1 MSLANED
8 SLAKTILS
16 FGWSRNSL
24 CKRAPLRYMSW
35 ITYIQLLVLQILSSR
50 PKMWIS
56 VLRVLQLF
64 FRHVSDRA
72 NTSVELVRT
81 DTCSLWNYEPSEG
94 HTESTR
100 GRHWQAFMAS
110 ILPKRRR
117 IVYST
122 QSHPRKIEYSA
133 WSFRVWLVDFDTA
146 LKPTGQ

>member
-8 SLAKTILS
+8 SLTKTILS

-94 HTESTR
+94 HTEIDQGSALTGIHGLYTPQKEANRIARRAIR
-100 GRHWQAFMAS
+100 GKSNILPDPSGFDWLIS
-110 ILPKRRR
+110 IL
-117 IVYST
+117 
-122 QSHPRKIEYSA
+122 H
-133 WSFRVWLVDFDTA
+133 
-146 LKPTGQ
+146 

>member
-8 SLAKTILS
+8 SLTKTILS

-81 DTCSLWNYEPSEG
+81 GRPVHVRYGITSHLKGTQNRPGVGIDRHSWPLYSPKGGESYIARRAIRGKSNILPDPSG
-94 HTESTR
+94 FD
-100 GRHWQAFMAS
+100 WLIS
-110 ILPKRRR
+110 IL
-117 IVYST
+117 
-122 QSHPRKIEYSA
+122 H
-133 WSFRVWLVDFDTA
+133 
-146 LKPTGQ
+146 